1 MASSLIAGD
10 NSNDPNQD
18 LNEVSS
24 LLNNQL
30 ASQGI
35 MVEVDRKDNCIY
47 ILLESQEVPD
57 QKHLLDFIGKGI
69 VSLMDKSIETV
80 KVYGYELGVPFPAWI
95 QQIELT
101 RRASLWNN
109 GSTRNKSSSIQVA
122 NRFLNNHVINN
133 FNKRENS
140 TAFLLEDKSIEV
152 NIGEQIS
159 VDRFLVC
166 GLGSLGQYC
175 VLNLKKFAFG
185 EAGVRVTAIDQ
196 VKPESW
202 EIDDI
207 PDKLA
212 EELIIG
218 DCRKED
224 ILIKAGVLHCRAI
237 LLVTNNEGVNV
248 EAAIAARRINPN
260 VRLVVRSSRQ
270 NLNQLLKHRLGNFVA
285 LDPTELPATAFALAG
300 LGEKTLGFF
309 NIGNHRLR
317 VIEQQVPLK
326 DPRFDNFPASMLHKR
341 NLRLL
346 SFPQADSEQLFYQWQ
361 PDMRVRAGDRIA
373 YIEKVEYQPHSLKKK
388 VEVTKARSRQVLEF
402 IRDMAKGNIRHK
414 IDHFQKWLEEQ
425 RTRQLVFDGFVVG
438 AILWLISVLL
448 LKFSVPDIT
457 WQKAIAS
464 GVILLLAGFGDVFG
478 GLDADKVPLWVQLFC
493 LFVTIAS
500 LLFLS
505 NVVGQFA
512 DNIISS
518 RFDFLKQQIPIP
530 EKDHVVLVGLGRVG
544 RRVAAI
550 LEELGQPLVAVTE
563 RREVADLL
571 PQIPVLTGN
580 IIKELGKVN
589 LSTAKSV
596 VLVTEDQMLNLEV
609 ALMAREAALDC
620 EREIGLVV
628 RTYDNRF
635 SASLSDLLPK
645 AKALC
650 AYELSSEAFAGAA
663 FGENM
668 LDLFRL
674 NNRTILV
681 AEYQI
686 DQSDTLNGKI
696 LAQIAYGYGVVP
708 IFYQKSALSSPNEN
722 PEELMP
728 SDDIRLNVG
737 DRLIVLAS
745 ISGLQMIERGELAPP
760 RLWRLHAKK
769 PLSPNV
775 ILDVGNRIRNIS
787 GCTLNQAREFIS
799 VLPGFIELPLYDVQ
813 AYRLGQE
820 LSKQLP
826 VKLFLA

>member
-47 ILLESQEVPD
+47 ILLESQKVPD

-260 VRLVVRSSRQ
+260 IRLVVRSSRQ